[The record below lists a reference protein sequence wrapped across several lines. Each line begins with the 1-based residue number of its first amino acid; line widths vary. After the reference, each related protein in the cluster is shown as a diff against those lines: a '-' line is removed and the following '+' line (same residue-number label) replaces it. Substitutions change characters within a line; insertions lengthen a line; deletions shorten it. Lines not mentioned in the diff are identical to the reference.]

1 MLFFMRRRRSFF
13 CVLRKFSADRILS
26 KQHIIRDGGENLENK
41 NYLGLHRVQTEKL
54 QHKVLLLS
62 TENPEKPVIFRLFDV
77 FSDLIYHFSG
87 IFY

>member
-41 NYLGLHRVQTEKL
+41 NYLGLHRVQTAQL
-54 QHKVLLLS
+54 QHNEEQEEYARQ
-62 TENPEKPVIFRLFDV
+62 T
-77 FSDLIYHFSG
+77 
-87 IFY
+87 

>member
-41 NYLGLHRVQTEKL
+41 NYLACTECK
-54 QHKVLLLS
+54 QRNYSTTKDKKVMPDRMEIKSIVNSANL
-62 TENPEKPVIFRLFDV
+62 THCTKKQNN
-77 FSDLIYHFSG
+77 
-87 IFY
+87 

>member
-41 NYLGLHRVQTEKL
+41 NYLGLHRVQTAQQRTKKL
-54 QHKVLLLS
+54 CL
-62 TENPEKPVIFRLFDV
+62 TEWRSKSIVNSANLTHCTKKQNN
-77 FSDLIYHFSG
+77 
-87 IFY
+87 

>member
-1 MLFFMRRRRSFF
+1 MIFFTRRRRSFF

-54 QHKVLLLS
+54 QHNKGQKS
-62 TENPEKPVIFRLFDV
+62 
-77 FSDLIYHFSG
+77 YA
-87 IFY
+87 